1 MPGETASPVV
11 TQTLSGCCRFVTF
24 RGHTDTTSPE
34 ERTGKAYRGGSVSE
48 RFYVEGGKQLQ
59 GEIEVSGAKNAA
71 LKLIAAALL
80 APGKT
85 VLHHVPR
92 IKDVR
97 TMLALLD
104 ELGVGTRFTG
114 STLEIDASTV
124 ESYTAPYELVRQMRA
139 SLVVL
144 GPLVAR
150 FGEAEVSA
158 PGGCNLGLRKFNFHV
173 DGLRALGADVEL
185 DHGFIKASAP
195 DGLHAAEVNFEY
207 PSVGATENVMMAAV
221 LADGVTI
228 IENGAREPEISA
240 LAGFLNSMGAR
251 VMGAGTGRIV
261 IEGVDELRPTEW
273 TVMPDRIE
281 AGTLLM
287 ATAATGGDVTITNA
301 LPEHLKMELVK
312 LREMGVEVSATQ
324 GSPGIR
330 VRVDPPASLSGVD
343 VATLP
348 FPGFATDLQAQMM
361 VLLTQATG
369 AGIITEN
376 VYENRLQVAEELNRL
391 DAGIDLFGGHRA
403 LIRGPRRLSGT
414 IVQAPDLRGG
424 AALVM
429 AGLVSEGTT
438 VVDGATHI
446 LRGYEDFED
455 KLTALGATVAFETE
469 ARIAR

>member
-1 MPGETASPVV
+1 
-11 TQTLSGCCRFVTF
+11 
-24 RGHTDTTSPE
+24 
-34 ERTGKAYRGGSVSE
+34 VSE
-48 RFYVEGGKQLQ
+48 RFYVEGGQRLE
-59 GEIEVSGAKNAA
+59 GEVEVSGAKNAA
-71 LKLIAAALL
+71 LKFVAAALL
-80 APGKT
+80 APGRT
-85 VLHHVPR
+85 TLHGVPR
-92 IKDVR
+92 IKDIN

-104 ELGVGTRFTG
+104 ELGVGTSFSG

-124 ESYTAPYELVRQMRA
+124 RSYTAPYELVRQMRA

-173 DGLRALGADVEL
+173 DGLRALGADIEL

-195 DGLHAAEVNFEY
+195 NGLRAAEVNFEY
-207 PSVGATENVMMAAV
+207 PSVGATENVMMASV
-221 LADGVTI
+221 LAEGITI
-228 IENGAREPEISA
+228 IDNGAREPEIVA

-261 IEGVDELRPTEW
+261 IEGVDELHPTEW

-281 AGTLLM
+281 AGTFLM
-287 ATAATGGDVTITNA
+287 ATAATGGDVTVTNA
-301 LPEHLKMELVK
+301 LPEHLKMELDK
-312 LREMGVEVSATQ
+312 LRDMGVQISATP
-324 GSPGIR
+324 GTPGIR
-330 VRVDPPASLSGVD
+330 VRVSEPASLSGVD

-361 VLLTQATG
+361 VLLTQASG

-391 DAGIDLFGGHRA
+391 DAAIDLFGGHRA
-403 LIRGPRRLSGT
+403 LIRGPRRLQGT
-414 IVQAPDLRGG
+414 IVQSPDLRGG

-429 AGLVSEGTT
+429 AGLISEGTT
-438 VVDGATHI
+438 VVDGAQHI
-446 LRGYEDFED
+446 LRGYENFED
-455 KLTALGATVAFETE
+455 KLSALGATVAFEAE
-469 ARIAR
+469 APVRR

>member
-1 MPGETASPVV
+1 
-11 TQTLSGCCRFVTF
+11 
-24 RGHTDTTSPE
+24 
-34 ERTGKAYRGGSVSE
+34 VSE
-48 RFYVEGGKQLQ
+48 RFYVEGSKRLR

-71 LKLIAAALL
+71 LKFVAAALL

-85 VLHHVPR
+85 VLYDVPR
-92 IKDVR
+92 IKDID

-104 ELGVGTRFTG
+104 ELGVGTSFSG
-114 STLEIDASTV
+114 STLEIDASTLN
-124 ESYTAPYELVRQMRA
+124 SYTAPYELVRQMRA

-173 DGLRALGADVEL
+173 DGLRSLGADVEL

-195 DGLHAAEVNFEY
+195 NGLRPAEVNFEY

-221 LADGVTI
+221 LADGITI

-261 IEGVDELRPTEW
+261 IEGVDELHPTEW

-281 AGTLLM
+281 AGTYLM
-287 ATAATGGDVTITNA
+287 ATAATGGDVTVTNA
-301 LPEHLKMELVK
+301 LPEHLKMELEK
-312 LREMGVEVSATQ
+312 LREMGVQVSATP
-324 GSPGIR
+324 GTPGIR
-330 VRVDPPASLSGVD
+330 VRVEDPASLTGVD

-361 VLLTQATG
+361 VLLTQASG

-414 IVQAPDLRGG
+414 IVQSPDLRGG
-424 AALVM
+424 AALVI

-438 VVDGATHI
+438 VVDGANHI
-446 LRGYEDFED
+446 LRGYENFED
-455 KLTALGATVAFETE
+455 KLSSLGATVAFEAE
-469 ARIAR
+469 AQIPR

>member
-1 MPGETASPVV
+1 
-11 TQTLSGCCRFVTF
+11 
-24 RGHTDTTSPE
+24 
-34 ERTGKAYRGGSVSE
+34 VSE
-48 RFYVEGGKQLQ
+48 RFYVEGGGRLQ
-59 GEIEVSGAKNAA
+59 GELEVSGAKNAA
-71 LKLIAAALL
+71 LKFVAAALL

-92 IKDVR
+92 IKDMH

-104 ELGVGTRFTG
+104 ELGVRTNLSGN
-114 STLEIDASTV
+114 TLEIDASTV
-124 ESYTAPYELVRQMRA
+124 ASYTAPYELVRQMRA

-195 DGLHAAEVNFEY
+195 DGLRAAEVNFEY

-221 LADGVTI
+221 LADGITI
-228 IENGAREPEISA
+228 IENAAREPEISA
-240 LAGFLNSMGAR
+240 LAGFLDSMGAR

-261 IEGVDELRPTEW
+261 IEGVDELHPTEW

-281 AGTLLM
+281 AGTFLM
-287 ATAATGGDVTITNA
+287 ATAATGGDVTVTNA
-301 LPEHLKMELVK
+301 LPEHLKIELEK
-312 LREMGVEVSATQ
+312 LREMGVDVSATP

-330 VRVDPPASLSGVD
+330 VKVDDPASLSGVD

-403 LIRGPRRLSGT
+403 LVRGPRRLSGT

-429 AGLVSEGTT
+429 AGLISDGTT
-438 VVDGATHI
+438 VVDGANHI
-446 LRGYEDFED
+446 LRGYENFED
-455 KLTALGATVAFETE
+455 KLSALGATVAFEAGAPVGT
-469 ARIAR
+469 RSP

>member
-1 MPGETASPVV
+1 
-11 TQTLSGCCRFVTF
+11 
-24 RGHTDTTSPE
+24 
-34 ERTGKAYRGGSVSE
+34 
-48 RFYVEGGKQLQ
+48 
-59 GEIEVSGAKNAA
+59 
-71 LKLIAAALL
+71 
-80 APGKT
+80 
-85 VLHHVPR
+85 
-92 IKDVR
+92 
-97 TMLALLD
+97 
-104 ELGVGTRFTG
+104 
-114 STLEIDASTV
+114 
-124 ESYTAPYELVRQMRA
+124 
-139 SLVVL
+139 
-144 GPLVAR
+144 
-150 FGEAEVSA
+150 
-158 PGGCNLGLRKFNFHV
+158 
-173 DGLRALGADVEL
+173 
-185 DHGFIKASAP
+185 
-195 DGLHAAEVNFEY
+195 
-207 PSVGATENVMMAAV
+207 
-221 LADGVTI
+221 
-228 IENGAREPEISA
+228 
-240 LAGFLNSMGAR
+240 MGAR

-261 IEGVDELRPTEW
+261 IEGVEELRPTEW

-281 AGTLLM
+281 AGTFLM

-301 LPEHLKMELVK
+301 LPEHLKMELEK
-312 LREMGVEVSATQ
+312 LREMGVEVSSTQ

-330 VRVDPPASLSGVD
+330 VRVDDPTSLSGVD

-403 LIRGPRRLSGT
+403 LVRGPRRLSGT

-455 KLTALGATVAFETE
+455 KLTALGATVAFEVE
-469 ARIAR
+469 ATIAR

>member
-1 MPGETASPVV
+1 
-11 TQTLSGCCRFVTF
+11 
-24 RGHTDTTSPE
+24 
-34 ERTGKAYRGGSVSE
+34 VSE
-48 RFYVEGGKQLQ
+48 RFYVEGGKRLE
-59 GEIEVSGAKNAA
+59 GEVEVSGAKNAA
-71 LKLIAAALL
+71 LKFVAAALL

-85 VLHHVPR
+85 TLHHVPR
-92 IKDVR
+92 IKDIF

-104 ELGVGTRFTG
+104 ELGVETEFSG

-124 ESYTAPYELVRQMRA
+124 HSYTAPYELVRQMRA

-173 DGLRALGADVEL
+173 EGLRALGADVEL

-195 DGLHAAEVNFEY
+195 NGLRSAEVTFEY
-207 PSVGATENVMMAAV
+207 PSVGATENVMMASV
-221 LADGVTI
+221 LADGITI

-240 LAGFLNSMGAR
+240 LAGFLNSMGAN

-261 IEGVDELRPTEW
+261 IEGVRELHPTRW

-281 AGTLLM
+281 AGTFLM
-287 ATAATGGDVTITNA
+287 ATAATGGDVTVTNA
-301 LPEHLKMELVK
+301 FPEHLKMELDK
-312 LREMGVEVSATQ
+312 LQDMGVEVTATP

-330 VRVDPPASLSGVD
+330 VRVDDPSMLSGVD

-348 FPGFATDLQAQMM
+348 FPGFATDLQAQMI
-361 VLLTQATG
+361 VLLTRASG
-369 AGIITEN
+369 ASIITEN

-391 DAGIDLFGGHRA
+391 DAAIDLFGGHRA
-403 LIRGPRRLSGT
+403 LIRGPRQLSGT

-429 AGLVSEGTT
+429 AGLIAEGTT
-438 VVDGATHI
+438 VVDGAKHI

-455 KLTALGATVAFETE
+455 KLSNLGATVAFE
-469 ARIAR
+469 AQSPVRR

>member
-1 MPGETASPVV
+1 M
-11 TQTLSGCCRFVTF
+11 
-24 RGHTDTTSPE
+24 
-34 ERTGKAYRGGSVSE
+34 SE
-48 RFYVEGGKQLQ
+48 RFYVEGNRRLE
-59 GEIEVSGAKNAA
+59 GEVEVSGAKNAA
-71 LKLIAAALL
+71 LKFVAAALL

-85 VLHHVPR
+85 TLHHVPR
-92 IKDVR
+92 IKDIY

-104 ELGVGTRFTG
+104 ELGVETSFSG

-124 ESYTAPYELVRQMRA
+124 HSYTAPYELVRQMRA

-173 DGLRALGADVEL
+173 DGLRSLGADIEL

-195 DGLHAAEVNFEY
+195 HGLRAAEVTFEY

-221 LADGVTI
+221 LADGITI
-228 IENGAREPEISA
+228 IDNGAREPEITA
-240 LAGFLNSMGAR
+240 LAGFLNSMGAN

-261 IEGVDELRPTEW
+261 IEGVRELHPTDW
-273 TVMPDRIE
+273 SVMPDRIE
-281 AGTLLM
+281 AGTFLM
-287 ATAATGGDVTITNA
+287 ATAATGGDVTVTNA
-301 LPEHLKMELVK
+301 IPEHLKMELDK
-312 LREMGVEVSATQ
+312 LRDMGVKVDAAP

-330 VRVDPPASLSGVD
+330 VRVDDPGALSGVD

-348 FPGFATDLQAQMM
+348 FPGFATDLQAQMI
-361 VLLTQATG
+361 VLLTRTSG
-369 AGIITEN
+369 ASIITEN

-391 DAGIDLFGGHRA
+391 GAAIDLFGGHRA
-403 LIRGPRRLSGT
+403 LIRGPRQLSGS

-429 AGLVSEGTT
+429 AGLVAEGTT
-438 VVDGATHI
+438 VVDGAKHI
-446 LRGYEDFED
+446 LRGYENFED
-455 KLTALGATVAFETE
+455 KLSTLGATVAFESL
-469 ARIAR
+469 ARSG